1 MAMWKTRLRAALG
14 GGGLVA
20 RIRATYR
27 GGATDRLLRGSHG
40 SGIVEFALVLPLLL
54 SLLFGMFEFGRLGL
68 SHLTAKHAVA
78 EATRY
83 AVTGRHF
90 TDPETG
96 EPIGQQLSTIQSAY
110 ESIRQVVRSKVG
122 HLAIADSIAIDPEDG
137 GGPEELV
144 TVSVS
149 FTHRFF
155 LPGLEDVLP
164 RVSFTVRTA
173 MKNEPFIP

>member
-14 GGGLVA
+14 GGRLVA

-90 TDPETG
+90 TDPDTG
-96 EPIGQQLSTIQSAY
+96 EPIPRA
-110 ESIRQVVRSKVG
+110 ESIRKVVRSKVG

-155 LPGLEDVLP
+155 LPGLEDVIP
-164 RVSFTVRTA
+164 PVSFTVRTA